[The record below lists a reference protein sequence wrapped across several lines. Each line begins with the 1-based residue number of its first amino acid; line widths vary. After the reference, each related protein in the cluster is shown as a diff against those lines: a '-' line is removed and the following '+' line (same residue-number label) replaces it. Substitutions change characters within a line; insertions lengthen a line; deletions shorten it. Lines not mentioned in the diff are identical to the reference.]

1 MFKIKDKKFET
12 KSELYSYLNNMLK
25 HLISDEPDAL
35 ANLAN
40 SASLFGLLI
49 EDINWVGF
57 YLFKNN
63 ELVLGPFWGKP
74 ACTHIAIGEGV
85 CGTAAKTLDPQIIK
99 DVDKFPG
106 HIACDSDSK
115 SEIVLPI
122 IVNNQ
127 LKAVLDIDSPKLARF
142 SQEDADG
149 LSETITLLEK
159 INWDQLI

>member
-1 MFKIKDKKFET
+1 MFKVKNKKFKT
-12 KSELYSYLNNMLK
+12 KSESYSYLNNILN

-49 EDINWVGF
+49 DEINWAGF

-85 CGTAAKTLDPQIIK
+85 CGKAAKDLEVQIVD
-99 DVDKFPG
+99 DVDAFPG

-122 IVNNQ
+122 IVNNK
-127 LKAVLDIDSPKLARF
+127 LKAVLDIDSPKLSRF
-142 SQEDADG
+142 NQEDASG
-149 LSETITLLEK
+149 LKETITLLEK
-159 INWDQLI
+159 LNWSQLS